1 MFLDT
6 HSFYYALRYSKSYI
20 TVLWDLH
27 QITQDKGPQILKHT
41 TNPVLIDGSSGNS
54 VCMMH
59 ATIEPLDSDAR
70 ESINRSTVPCLC
82 QIKPH
87 YYHWLEILNLT
98 SYLANCLKNFSLDL
112 SALPRLFGD
121 DQTLANF
128 LIVIYATCLPVD
140 MPSPYTLN
148 LPLWGRRVHQEKV
161 LSIYNNYKC
170 TVCKGMT
177 GLLDSNLNHMFA
189 LDKN

>member
-1 MFLDT
+1 MR
-6 HSFYYALRYSKSYI
+6 SASNNSR
-20 TVLWDLH
+20 
-27 QITQDKGPQILKHT
+27 QRPQILKHT

-59 ATIEPLDSDAR
+59 ATIEPFDSDAR

-98 SYLANCLKNFSLDL
+98 SYLANCLKNFSLHL

-128 LIVIYATCLPVD
+128 LILLFMQLASRSTCLLHIHWTSPCGGAACTKKRFS
-140 MPSPYTLN
+140 PSITTT
-148 LPLWGRRVHQEKV
+148 
-161 LSIYNNYKC
+161 SC
-170 TVCKGMT
+170 
-177 GLLDSNLNHMFA
+177 A
-189 LDKN
+189 LCVRGWPDC